1 MSAVNE
7 KAVASA
13 GLERSEKTIHK
24 IWPTAV
30 VAAGLGLTVAWTIL
44 LGYGLVKIIH
54 AAI

>member
-1 MSAVNE
+1 MTVNGVAPV
-7 KAVASA
+7 AVAGSKKI
-13 GLERSEKTIHK
+13 LHR

-30 VAAGLGLTVAWTIL
+30 VVFGLGLTVAWTIL